1 MNMTLKPAFGLSGS
15 TLKVIAMISMVID
28 HIALYLMDDSTVL
41 YETMRCIGRI
51 AFPVFAFLIA
61 EGFIHTRSRYRY
73 FFTLLG
79 FAVISEV
86 PWYLLNGADGTHNVM
101 FTLALGVAT
110 LMVLENLLQRSMVLG
125 FLWTHGMAGLASW
138 LGVDYEWRGIIVIVI
153 FYLFNVYGHSFPY
166 SRGMQFFCIFVLM
179 MHYGMI
185 GTVIACMFLYLYNG
199 TRGFIKAHKGKYV
212 FYMFYPIHLLIIY
225 EILIFQ
231 NTIIVE
237 RFFYNKNYLTTY
249 FISTYNYMI

>member
-1 MNMTLKPAFGLSGS
+1 MTI
-15 TLKVIAMISMVID
+15 T
-28 HIALYLMDDSTVL
+28 LYLMEHGTVL

-79 FAVISEV
+79 FAVISEI

-110 LMVLENLLQRSMVLG
+110 LMVLENILQRSMILG
-125 FLWTHGMAGLASW
+125 FLWTLGMAGLASW

-166 SRGMQFFCIFVLM
+166 SRDMQFFCTFALM
-179 MHYGMI
+179 MYYGVI
-185 GTVIACMFLYLYNG
+185 GAVMACMFLYLYNG
-199 TRGFIKAHKGKYV
+199 ERGFVQGSIAKYG
-212 FYMFYPIHLLIIY
+212 FYAFYPAHF
-225 EILIFQ
+225 ILFIQ
-231 NTIIVE
+231 ICE
-237 RFFYNKNYLTTY
+237 RSFPCILMFKL
-249 FISTYNYMI
+249 

>member
-15 TLKVIAMISMVID
+15 ALKIIAMISMVID
-28 HIALYLMDDSTVL
+28 HVALYLMDDSTVL

-79 FAVISEV
+79 FAVISEI

-110 LMVLENLLQRSMVLG
+110 LMVLENLLQRSPIQG
-125 FLWTHGMAGLASW
+125 FLWTLGMAGLASW
-138 LGVDYEWRGIIVIVI
+138 LRVDYEWRGILVIVI
-153 FYLFNVYGHSFPY
+153 FYLFNGYGHSFPY
-166 SRGMQFFCIFVLM
+166 SRGMQFFCTFAFMMQYGVIGVLM
-179 MHYGMI
+179 
-185 GTVIACMFLYLYNG
+185 ACMIIYLYDG
-199 TRGFIKAHKGKYV
+199 TRGFVQGSIAKYG
-212 FYMFYPIHLLIIY
+212 FYAFYPIHL
-225 EILIFQ
+225 
-231 NTIIVE
+231 
-237 RFFYNKNYLTTY
+237 FFLS
-249 FISTYNYMI
+249 IC

>member
-15 TLKVIAMISMVID
+15 ALKIIAMISMVID
-28 HIALYLMDDSTVL
+28 HVALYLMDDSTVL

-79 FAVISEV
+79 FAVISEI

-110 LMVLENLLQRSMVLG
+110 LMVSIRPTTGIKPLYTTIATVTMNLIVSAAIVL
-125 FLWTHGMAGLASW
+125 LNQYIT
-138 LGVDYEWRGIIVIVI
+138 V
-153 FYLFNVYGHSFPY
+153 
-166 SRGMQFFCIFVLM
+166 CIS
-179 MHYGMI
+179 Y
-185 GTVIACMFLYLYNG
+185 
-199 TRGFIKAHKGKYV
+199 
-212 FYMFYPIHLLIIY
+212 
-225 EILIFQ
+225 
-231 NTIIVE
+231 
-237 RFFYNKNYLTTY
+237 
-249 FISTYNYMI
+249 

>member
-15 TLKVIAMISMVID
+15 ALKVIAMISMVID
-28 HIALYLMDDSTVL
+28 HIALYLMEYGTVL

-79 FAVISEV
+79 FAVISEI
-86 PWYLLNGADGTHNVM
+86 PWYLLNGVDGTHNVM

-125 FLWTHGMAGLASW
+125 FLWTLGMAGLME
-138 LGVDYEWRGIIVIVI
+138 V
-153 FYLFNVYGHSFPY
+153 
-166 SRGMQFFCIFVLM
+166 
-179 MHYGMI
+179 
-185 GTVIACMFLYLYNG
+185 
-199 TRGFIKAHKGKYV
+199 
-212 FYMFYPIHLLIIY
+212 
-225 EILIFQ
+225 
-231 NTIIVE
+231 
-237 RFFYNKNYLTTY
+237 
-249 FISTYNYMI
+249 